1 MDVAFAS
8 WLDQCPDKVRFVLQY
23 NDLRSDIARVIETF
37 GYDQSPKQFIEEVFE
52 IAFGDNAI
60 NRDYSMGEVLD
71 RLMEFSDDALRY
83 NGELD

>member
-37 GYDQSPKQFIEEVFE
+37 GYEFASIEVEKEVTDTVLKTLINEDKTARNEYIAELIDQE
-52 IAFGDNAI
+52 IA
-60 NRDYSMGEVLD
+60 
-71 RLMEFSDDALRY
+71 
-83 NGELD
+83 

>member
-37 GYDQSPKQFIEEVFE
+37 GYEFASIEVEKEVTNTVLKTLINEDRTARNEYIAELIDQE
-52 IAFGDNAI
+52 IA
-60 NRDYSMGEVLD
+60 
-71 RLMEFSDDALRY
+71 
-83 NGELD
+83 

>member
-37 GYDQSPKQFIEEVFE
+37 GYEFASIEVEKEVTNTVLKTLINEDKTARNEYIAELIDQE
-52 IAFGDNAI
+52 IA
-60 NRDYSMGEVLD
+60 
-71 RLMEFSDDALRY
+71 
-83 NGELD
+83 

>member
-37 GYDQSPKQFIEEVFE
+37 GYEFASIEVEKEVTDTVLNTLINEDRTARNEYIAELIDQE
-52 IAFGDNAI
+52 IA
-60 NRDYSMGEVLD
+60 
-71 RLMEFSDDALRY
+71 
-83 NGELD
+83 

>member
-37 GYDQSPKQFIEEVFE
+37 GYEFASIEVEKEVTDTVLKTLINEDRTARNEYIAELIDQE
-52 IAFGDNAI
+52 IA
-60 NRDYSMGEVLD
+60 
-71 RLMEFSDDALRY
+71 
-83 NGELD
+83 

>member
-37 GYDQSPKQFIEEVFE
+37 GY
-52 IAFGDNAI
+52 
-60 NRDYSMGEVLD
+60 
-71 RLMEFSDDALRY
+71 EFA
-83 NGELD
+83 